1 MRVVNAVLA
10 ITFAVFAFLQFNDP
24 DPYLW
29 VPAYVYVAVI
39 SALAI
44 FSQYSRPL
52 ILASLVAYL
61 VFLVF
66 HFATAY
72 KQIFAHAGGEEGRE
86 FFGLLLCAVVLVY
99 HYLSSA
105 KVISRG
111 T

>member
-1 MRVVNAVLA
+1 MRAVNAVLA
-10 ITFAVFAFLQFNDP
+10 VIFAAFAFLQFNDP

-29 VPAYVYVAVI
+29 VPAYAYIAMI

-44 FSQYSRPL
+44 FGQYSRPL
-52 ILASLVAYL
+52 ILASLVSYQ

-66 HFATAY
+66 HFATFY
-72 KQIFAHAGGEEGRE
+72 NQVFANAGGEEGRE
-86 FFGLLLCAVVLVY
+86 FFGLLLCAVVLIY

-105 KVISRG
+105 RVVSRG

>member
-1 MRVVNAVLA
+1 MRIVSAILAV
-10 ITFAVFAFLQFNDP
+10 TFTTFAFLQFNDP

-29 VPAYVYVAVI
+29 VPAYAYVAVI

-44 FSQYSRPL
+44 FDQYSRPL
-52 ILASLVAYL
+52 VLASLVSYL

-66 HFATAY
+66 HFATFY
-72 KQIFAHAGGEEGRE
+72 KLIFANAGGEEGRE
-86 FFGLLLCAVVLVY
+86 FFGLLLCVLVLIY

-105 KVISRG
+105 RLASRG